1 MAIGDPSATVE
12 AIHQLK
18 QKNHALNQR
27 QAEAIK
33 TATFVGITPDEGHEY
48 DERRKQ
54 DYRVGKEMDMLRRG
68 EGRVSSIFVVA
79 EPSMRRGEAKLTA
92 VLARHV

>member
-1 MAIGDPSATVE
+1 MMNGAS
-12 AIHQLK
+12 
-18 QKNHALNQR
+18 R
-27 QAEAIK
+27 
-33 TATFVGITPDEGHEY
+33 ITEI
-48 DERRKQ
+48 
-54 DYRVGKEMDMLRRG
+54 GKEMDMLRRG